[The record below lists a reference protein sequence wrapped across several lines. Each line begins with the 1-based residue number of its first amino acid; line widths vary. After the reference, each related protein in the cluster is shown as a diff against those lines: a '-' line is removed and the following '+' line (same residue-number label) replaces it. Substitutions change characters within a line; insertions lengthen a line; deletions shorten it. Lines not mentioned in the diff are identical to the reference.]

1 MSGGLSAER
10 RNQYLAIRGGRK
22 VKVLVADD
30 HSAVREAVKA
40 ILRIEGDIQIVGEA
54 QDGAEALRLA
64 HALAPD
70 AVVLDNWMPG
80 LTGIEVARRIASELP
95 NVSIVLLTLDPHL
108 TDLALAAGADAVVMK
123 DAPSGTLVRAVRNAT
138 GRGRRRSPGRRE
150 RDRLYVDS
158 VFVVSEAL
166 EAKIA
171 GVGVPRA
178 RLGAAAGRLAERLGL
193 TESEAERVELAV
205 LLRDIGK
212 VAVPDAV
219 LTKPGPLAADER
231 AQLASHAAIGAS
243 LLRRS
248 RGLQS
253 VAPLVRHHHE
263 RCDGSG
269 YPDGLTESAI
279 PLGAQIVGLLDAY
292 NAIVSPRP
300 YKPAFPADFALQ
312 QLSLSAGRQFSTRI
326 VAALFELWPDAMG
339 LRSWNSTNA
348 CPSFFGSISV
358 PPDPANASLPAM
370 YHQRPPSLTF
380 CAMTA

>member
-1 MSGGLSAER
+1 M
-10 RNQYLAIRGGRK
+10 
-22 VKVLVADD
+22 KVLVADD

-326 VAALFELWPDAMG
+326 VAALFELRKDDAG
-339 LRSWNSTNA
+339 VLL
-348 CPSFFGSISV
+348 PQPI
-358 PPDPANASLPAM
+358 ANASPG
-370 YHQRPPSLTF
+370 Y
-380 CAMTA
+380 